1 MAALLFSTRTGELE
15 IKLTREQGIWLTAM
29 LQHMKENGEA
39 IFTLTQIKEN
49 YTLSGL
55 TDFELFWNNP
65 PVNTL
70 FEVGLLHI

>member
-1 MAALLFSTRTGELE
+1 
-15 IKLTREQGIWLTAM
+15 M

>member
-1 MAALLFSTRTGELE
+1 MKKE
-15 IKLTREQGIWLTAM
+15 EQGRM
-29 LQHMKENGEA
+29 MKG
-39 IFTLTQIKEN
+39 IDLTQIKEN

>member
-15 IKLTREQGIWLTAM
+15 IKLTREQGIWLTPM

-55 TDFELFWNNP
+55 TDFELFLNNP